1 MLPRAVSE
9 RTADRRAELLE
20 AAVRVFAAKGFH
32 ASRVGDIAEEAGVAH
47 GLLYHY
53 FRSKEELLET
63 ISRETWRD
71 VLDAVRSVE
80 ESDESARDRLAGIAK
95 ILLRAWRRDPNLV
108 RVLVREVTRS
118 SHLQKRIDEI
128 DAAFARL
135 QRIIARGQQEGEFRS
150 DLDPRM
156 TSYVFYGALEEILTG
171 WVLGQLED
179 GDEAIARAEET
190 VVDVICGG
198 LAADREIAKV

>member
-1 MLPRAVSE
+1 MTE
-9 RTADRRAELLE
+9 RSTGQEDKRRLILD
-20 AAVRVFAAKGFH
+20 AAVRVFASKGYH

-80 ESDESARDRLAGIAK
+80 ESDESARDRLGGIAK
-95 ILLRAWRRDPNLV
+95 ILLRSWRRDPNLV

-118 SHLQKRIDEI
+118 SHLQTRIDEI
-128 DAAFARL
+128 EAAFTGL
-135 QRIIARGQQEGEFRS
+135 ERIIARGQQQGEFRA
-150 DLDPRM
+150 DVDARM
-156 TSYVFYGALEEILTG
+156 VSYVFYGAVEEILTG

-179 GDEAIARAEET
+179 GEAAVARAEET
-190 VVDVICGG
+190 VVAVVCGG
-198 LAADREIAKV
+198 LVGDRETAKV